1 MHPEKE
7 IMNWWLH
14 RQGFFTINS
23 IKAGKNRTVDILAI
37 KLQDKKVEHIQ
48 HIELSCSVSSGVLAS
63 EEYLNKFTSRAVIK
77 TVNACIKEHLGEV
90 YDYTRVL
97 VVGINEVPQGLPG
110 VQILQFE
117 NVLYDVFATLDKQ
130 NYQSPVIRTLQ
141 LLKYVLLT
149 NPEKLACLIS
159 TEENEKLLTQSN
171 REKLLGLLLTN
182 AEIQRIASKA
192 SFEEKLLPILQA
204 SPLGKPETLVRFVR
218 DVLPRRSQNKFMS
231 LITEKKEDK
240 AKKVHDQPL
249 LKKRDNERRLEEFY

>member
-48 HIELSCSVSSGVLAS
+48 HIELSCSVSSSVLAS
-63 EEYLNKFTSRAVIK
+63 EEYLNKFTSRAVVK

-90 YDYTRVL
+90 YEYTRVL
-97 VVGINEVPQGLPG
+97 VIGVNEVPQELPG
-110 VQILQFE
+110 IQILRFE
-117 NVLYDVFATLDKQ
+117 NVLYDVFTTLDKQ

-141 LLKYVLLT
+141 LLKYVFLG
-149 NPEKLACLIS
+149 NAEKLAQLIS
-159 TEENEKLLTQSN
+159 TDKDEKLLTQNS
-171 REKLLGLLLTN
+171 RAQLLSLLLTN
-182 AEIQRIASKA
+182 AEIQRIVSKP
-192 SFEEKLLPILQA
+192 SFEEKLLPIFQT

-218 DVLPRRSQNKFMS
+218 DVLPQRSQKKFMS
-231 LITEKKEDK
+231 LITEDK
-240 AKKVHDQPL
+240 GEARKGQSESPKQ
-249 LKKRDNERRLEEFY
+249 RNERRLQEFY